1 MKAIVTGAAGFIG
14 SNIVDKLIL
23 EGFDVISVD
32 NLSQE
37 L

>member
-1 MKAIVTGAAGFIG
+1 MKAISGAAGFIG

-32 NLSQE
+32 NLSAQ